1 MKETSNGGSNPK
13 WGELTIYGEGTMVGL
28 TFCYAS
34 RARQYLQDGCA
45 GYHTYVVDTQVEGK
59 KSESD
64 ELVVR

>member
-1 MKETSNGGSNPK
+1 
-13 WGELTIYGEGTMVGL
+13 MVGL

>member
-13 WGELTIYGEGTMVGL
+13 WGELTIMVGL